1 MVATRKI
8 VNPLYV
14 GVDVG
19 GTGIKIGVVDNAGV
33 VLDWDRIETHHQRG
47 AEDGVKRIIEVVT
60 QLFDQNALSW
70 DSIRAVGI
78 GTPGTMDIRAGTLL
92 HMPNMPGWSNFPI
105 QSYLAEQTGKPVA
118 FINDATAA
126 AYGEFWTGSG
136 KNVNSIVMLTLG
148 TGVGGGIITQG
159 RWLDGEHSHGSECGH
174 IIIDCRPD
182 ARRCPCGQLGHLEA
196 YTSATSVAQRCV
208 EGIQA
213 GVNSSLTEFVGRED
227 ELTSLSVFEHSEAGD
242 EFARQVIKD
251 TAGYLAIG
259 ITSLMHVLDPDMV
272 VLGGA
277 MDFGGKETESGR
289 MFIEGIRTTVST
301 VTFPVLAQSTIIDF
315 ASLGNACGF
324 IGAAGIARA
333 QHGES

>member
-1 MVATRKI
+1 MVATRI
-8 VNPLYV
+8 IANPLYI

-19 GTGIKIGVVDNAGV
+19 GTGIKLGIVDSAGF

-47 AEDGVKRIIEVVT
+47 AEDGVKRIIEVVNH
-60 QLFDQNALSW
+60 LFDENALSW

-78 GTPGTMDIRAGTLL
+78 GTPGTMDFPTGTLL
-92 HMPNMPGWSNFPI
+92 HMPNMAGWSNFPI

-136 KNVNSIVMLTLG
+136 KDVNSIVMLTLG
-148 TGVGGGIITQG
+148 TGVGGGIIIQG

-174 IIIDCRPD
+174 IIIDCSPD

-196 YTSATSVAQRCV
+196 YASATSVAQRCV

-213 GVNSSLTEFVGRED
+213 GASSSLSEFVGRED
-227 ELTSLSVFEHSEAGD
+227 ELTAFSVFEHSEAGD
-242 EFARQVIKD
+242 EFARQVIKE
-251 TAGYLAIG
+251 TAGYLAMG
-259 ITSLMHVLDPDMV
+259 ITSLMHVLDPHMV

-277 MDFGGKETESGR
+277 MDFGGHETESGR
-289 MFIEGIRTTVST
+289 MFIETIRSTVST
-301 VTFPVLAQSTIIDF
+301 VTFPVLAQKTIIDF
-315 ASLGNACGF
+315 ARLGNTCGF

-333 QHGES
+333 KHGES